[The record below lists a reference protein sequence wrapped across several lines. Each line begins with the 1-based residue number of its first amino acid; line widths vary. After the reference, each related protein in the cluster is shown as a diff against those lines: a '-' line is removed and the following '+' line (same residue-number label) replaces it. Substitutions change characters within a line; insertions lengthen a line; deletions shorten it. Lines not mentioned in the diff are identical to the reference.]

1 MENFSLDDLDTDIL
15 DFFSEEIEL
24 RQPPEENEFTSKE
37 FWEYV
42 NSKPGVD
49 ISRKTAL
56 IWLNKAVT
64 EGKATMRPWRS
75 DKGHDTNLF
84 MWVGGGK

>member
-1 MENFSLDDLDTDIL
+1 MEDFSLDDLESDIME
-15 DFFSEEIEL
+15 FFSEEIEL
-24 RQPPEENEFTSKE
+24 RKPPEDNEFTSKE

-49 ISRKTAL
+49 ISRKSAR
-56 IWLNKAVT
+56 IWLDKAIR

-75 DKGHDTNLF
+75 DRGHDMNLF
-84 MWVGGGK
+84 MWVGGGI

>member
-1 MENFSLDDLDTDIL
+1 MENFSLDDLEGDIM
-15 DFFSEEIEL
+15 DFFQDEIEL
-24 RQPPEENEFTSKE
+24 RKPPKDNEFTSRE

-49 ISRKTAL
+49 ISRKTAR
-56 IWLNKAVT
+56 IWLDKAVG
-64 EGKATMRPWRS
+64 EGRANVRPWRS

-84 MWVGGGK
+84 MCVGGGK